1 MGINKPV
8 SESLTGSEAI
18 DSINTSKGITD
29 TGSITE
35 SVAQAL
41 SKPAVA
47 DTASA
52 TDVGVGSV
60 QDYVDPTYLSE
71 DYVGVGWNIT

>member
-1 MGINKPV
+1 MCIR
-8 SESLTGSEAI
+8 
-18 DSINTSKGITD
+18 DS
-29 TGSITE
+29 SITE

-47 DTASA
+47 DSVAA